1 MLNPSALYQSFQKL
15 AGDKFIICCAQIEYD
30 VVVENVPKLL
40 EFEGEDKLI
49 VPQLEKEPIAK
60 LLREKATQLGEH
72 CDSEVIWRV
81 NHQRFDLE
89 LR

>member
-1 MLNPSALYQSFQKL
+1 M
-15 AGDKFIICCAQIEYD
+15 
-30 VVVENVPKLL
+30 PKML
-40 EFEGEDKLI
+40 EFEVKDKFI
-49 VPQLEKEPIAK
+49 VPQLEMEPIAK

-72 CDSEVIWRV
+72 CDSEIIWRV